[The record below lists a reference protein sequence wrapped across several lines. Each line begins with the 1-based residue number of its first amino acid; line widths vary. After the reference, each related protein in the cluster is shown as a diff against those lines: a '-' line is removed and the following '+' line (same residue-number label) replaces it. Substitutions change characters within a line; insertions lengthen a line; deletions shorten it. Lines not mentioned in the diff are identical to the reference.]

1 MKNPQLNNVLKN
13 HLVVN
18 EFYPLQNVLGAFK
31 KMGFMEDFIT
41 NRLTVLRNTS
51 FPFQRIVV
59 PNDNKIHIELLKL
72 YSKDMGISLHLL
84 IDAMY

>member
-1 MKNPQLNNVLKN
+1 
-13 HLVVN
+13 
-18 EFYPLQNVLGAFK
+18 
-31 KMGFMEDFIT
+31 MGFMEDFIT